1 MDKPRYVVATK
12 KQIGPDVI
20 AIGLVKPYGDTH
32 HWPGAGYPAD
42 ATVYVRPDDA
52 RRLIYGSAVAVGL
65 TTGLVTSL
73 HLIDGRGHE
82 TEDAVMID
90 PTNTNDGLHNTDAF
104 INAWPG
110 WPIDPPPPIDGQ
122 PVEFEFDQLDIGKGL
137 KRLRGED

>member
-20 AIGLVKPYGDTH
+20 AIGLVKPYGDAH

-90 PTNTNDGLHNTDAF
+90 PTNTNDGLHNIDAF
-104 INAWPG
+104 INAWPR
-110 WPIDPPPPIDGQ
+110 WPIYPPPPINGQ
-122 PVEFEFDQLDIGKGL
+122 RVEFECDQLDSGEGL
-137 KRLRGED
+137 KRLRGD